1 MWYDRTQIKGDG
13 VMISMLHGTVVEK
26 GPESV
31 IVDVSGVG
39 YEVFVPG
46 SILLDLGAA
55 GEMVRLRTHLDV
67 KEDALQ
73 LYGFLTKEQLDMFRL
88 LLSVNKVGPRT
99 ALAVLSVMDVN
110 AVVRAIRG
118 DDDKAFA
125 TVSGIGKKT
134 ALRIILDL
142 KEKVDKLW
150 GPLAS
155 ETGAAR
161 PLAAEGPHGGIWE
174 LARDALL
181 SQGFKMAEVEDRLA
195 WARSELGEKP
205 KIQQVLTEA
214 LRFRR

>member
-1 MWYDRTQIKGDG
+1 
-13 VMISMLHGTVVEK
+13 MISMLHGVVAEK
-26 GPESV
+26 GLESV

-46 SILLDLGAA
+46 SILLDLGDA

-99 ALAVLSVMDVN
+99 ALAVLSMMDVN
-110 AVVRAIRG
+110 AVVSAIRS

-125 TVSGIGKKT
+125 AVSGIGKKT
-134 ALRIILDL
+134 AARIILDL
-142 KEKVDKLW
+142 KEKVEKLW
-150 GPLAS
+150 GPLATATS
-155 ETGAAR
+155 SSR
-161 PLAAEGPHGGIWE
+161 QLAAEGPHGGIWE

-181 SQGFKMAEVEDRLA
+181 SQGFKTAEVEDRLA
-195 WARSELGEKP
+195 WARSELGDKP
-205 KIQQVLTEA
+205 KIQEVLTEA